1 MPNLLPLR
9 ENDESAAH
17 LLATVSASILKRN
30 EIQYVV
36 KYKIRALFF
45 YIIQKG
51 EMMEQGKDFNQMAK
65 ERYAE
70 IQRQEVELMAKL
82 EEIQKQKGPLKAYL
96 QGAGLIEVRR
106 RGPRKKKN
114 VENPQ

>member
-1 MPNLLPLR
+1 
-9 ENDESAAH
+9 
-17 LLATVSASILKRN
+17 
-30 EIQYVV
+30 
-36 KYKIRALFF
+36 
-45 YIIQKG
+45 
-51 EMMEQGKDFNQMAK
+51 MMEQGKDFNQMAK

-70 IQRQEVELMAKL
+70 IQRQEVDLKAKL